1 MIVCASM
8 ECFPD
13 LPKDEVAGALVD
25 LEYTAIELPVHASG
39 VSWAA
44 PGGIAANLEEAVEAF
59 RDTKRLNISAL
70 SFDTE
75 GSEAAPGSDAYY
87 EQFTALCKLAKA
99 LRIVPIVVPAA
110 EQGTPFNEEI
120 DRLRELV
127 KIASLEGVLVAMK
140 TSLGCMSEDPD
151 TAAVLCDNVK
161 GLGVCLDPSCYIAG
175 PWQGKDFAKIVP
187 YTYHVHVR
195 DSTTSK
201 YHVRVG
207 QGELDY
213 GKLISQL
220 EAAKYKG
227 ALSVHMP
234 PLEDLDHKAEMRKMR
249 LLLESLL

>member
-8 ECFPD
+8 ECLPD
-13 LPKDEVAGALVD
+13 VPKDEVAGALVD

-39 VSWAA
+39 VSWYA
-44 PGGIAANLEEAVEAF
+44 PASVAANLEESIEAF

-75 GSEAAPGSDAYY
+75 GSGVAPGTDAYY

-99 LRIVPIVVPAA
+99 LRIVPIVVPAS

-161 GLGVCLDPSCYIAG
+161 GLGVCLDPSCFIAG

-187 YTYHVHVR
+187 YAYHVHVR

-213 GKLISQL
+213 GRLISQL
-220 EAAKYKG
+220 EAADYKG
-227 ALSVHMP
+227 SLSVHMP